1 MLATA
6 VWTGERMIVWGGFKP
21 PAAALGNGAA
31 YDPATDTWTP
41 ISGLGAPSPRFFHT
55 AVWTGTEMVVWG
67 GFANFP
73 TGIPATAFRTG
84 ASYDPASNTWRPTTT
99 QNAPSARGAQVAAWT
114 GERMIV
120 WGGSSGHAA
129 IAGGGLYDPQ
139 TDAWTSTASDGEPV
153 GRVSHVGVWDGVHFL
168 VWGGLLDNGSDTNTG
183 EMFDPIENAWTP
195 IPLAGAPSARDGHAA
210 AALGRHLIVWSGE
223 SGVHPTDTG
232 AIFDP
237 RTGTWTSTVLGAPAA
252 RSSASVVATG
262 HSLIFWG
269 GLGNGNAAL
278 NSGGEYF
285 PPPFCTGE
293 GDRSCVL
300 SAPETPPP
308 ALLQGRP

>member
-1 MLATA
+1 
-6 VWTGERMIVWGGFKP
+6 
-21 PAAALGNGAA
+21 
-31 YDPATDTWTP
+31 
-41 ISGLGAPSPRFFHT
+41 
-55 AVWTGTEMVVWG
+55 MVVWG
-67 GFANFP
+67 GFANLP
-73 TGIPATAFRTG
+73 TGTPATAFKTG
-84 ASYDPASNTWRPTTT
+84 AAYDPTSNTWRPTST
-99 QNAPSARGAQVAAWT
+99 QSSPSARGGHVAVWT

-139 TDAWTSTASDGEPV
+139 TDTWTPSTSDGEPV
-153 GRVSHVGVWDGVHFL
+153 GRVSHAGVWDGVHFL
-168 VWGGLLDNGSDTNTG
+168 VWGGLLDDGSDTNTG
-183 EMFDPIENAWTP
+183 GIFDPIQNAWTA

-210 AALGRHLIVWSGE
+210 EALGRRLIVWSGE
-223 SGVHPTDTG
+223 SGVHLTNTG

-237 RTGTWTSTVLGAPAA
+237 RTGTWTETALDAPAA